1 MLGSIAGDIIGSVY
15 EWNRIKTK
23 DFPLFQ
29 PNSVFTDDSVLTIA
43 IAEAIQNQSD
53 YRTTVIQYGRCYPH
67 AGYGSAFQ
75 QWLLT
80 TEPEPYESWG
90 NGSAMRVSPV
100 GVAFSDEA
108 TVLKESELTAVFTHN
123 HPEGIKGAQAT
134 ALAVFMAKHGNTKD
148 DIRDAISSRFQYDL
162 SKTIDD
168 IRESYTFQV
177 SCQKSVPEAIL
188 AFLDST
194 SWEDAVR
201 NAISLGG
208 DSDTLACITGGIA
221 EAFYRDIPLYVL
233 REVRSRLTEELWTSS
248 TRFYREFG
256 LAEINEKLNQLAE
269 ETPPLRN
276 AGSLA
281 QIFNR
286 RF

>member
-148 DIRDAISSRFQYDL
+148 DIRDAISSKFQYDL

>member
-134 ALAVFMAKHGNTKD
+134 ALTVFMAKHGNTKD
-148 DIRDAISSRFQYDL
+148 DIRDAISSKFQYDL

>member
-29 PNSVFTDDSVLTIA
+29 PHSVFTDDSVLTIA

-53 YRTTVIQYGRCYPH
+53 YRTTIIQYGRCYPH